1 VAISG
6 CISNN
11 SNNTTIKN
19 YSGNGISV
27 NYPSDW
33 TVHNDTGGILLF
45 LKNSDTNTQL
55 TIQTILE
62 TGINPGIPP
71 VDNLSIVSN
80 TTRTIDNTTAK
91 EITYKS
97 DLLMYGTITFEKNG
111 KTFII
116 DYQTPI
122 NEFNNE
128 TSNFNTILNS
138 IKPI

>member
-1 VAISG
+1 M
-6 CISNN
+6 
-11 SNNTTIKN
+11 
-19 YSGNGISV
+19 
-27 NYPSDW
+27 
-33 TVHNDTGGILLF
+33 
-45 LKNSDTNTQL
+45 
-55 TIQTILE
+55 
-62 TGINPGIPP
+62 
-71 VDNLSIVSN
+71 DNLSIVSN